1 MVIEKFL
8 SVVKAHSRQSFHSIA
23 LAKKSKKK
31 YYIKTFLSTRAIDQ
45 DIRPYNG
52 HLIDLKLAGNFEFHK
67 VHGQCAKG
75 QKTAVKKKD
84 RKDQA
89 MYSKG
94 PGWNFPVHY

>member
-31 YYIKTFLSTRAIDQ
+31 YYIKTFLFTRAIDQ

-52 HLIDLKLAGNFEFHK
+52 HLIDLKLAGKFEFHK
-67 VHGQCAKG
+67 SGFHLHLLV
-75 QKTAVKKKD
+75 
-84 RKDQA
+84 
-89 MYSKG
+89 
-94 PGWNFPVHY
+94 FPFVYQFNSRIGVLVNSSFEND